1 MTFYFLFVIL
11 KNLFFTV
18 LIESIMAFLLGIR
31 NIENIKIVS
40 LANVITNTFLSLVS
54 IILIVYYKNLYKKSL
69 VFLEII
75 VIFIEAYIYN
85 KNINIRNTILKNK
98 FFKNKKF
105 LISFLFSII
114 LNTTTIML
122 SRFFK

>member
-18 LIESIMAFLLGIR
+18 LTESIMAFLLGIR
-31 NIENIKIVS
+31 NIENIKIVA

-122 SRFFK
+122 SRFY